1 MDNQAQDLITDSD
14 ILNIALKIER
24 EGHEFYQ
31 KLSGMVPIPEI
42 KDFLTQMAAEETR
55 HERQFKK
62 LIDDKTGKNY
72 GWEDKADLRETI
84 ENLFQT
90 DIFPN
95 IDEFKSPDSQFP
107 TVEEAIDFA
116 IEAEMISMEFYKL
129 LGDYC
134 ENLEAKTVLVMLEK
148 AEMEHLNYMKTLSTK
163 YSSNSWQKAP
173 PPDSEFP
180 WAQFSLFQ
188 AQLWIRLVL

>member
-24 EGHEFYQ
+24 EGHNFYQ
-31 KLSGMVPIPEI
+31 KLSGRIPIPEI

-62 LIDDKTGKNY
+62 LIDDKAGKNY
-72 GWEDKADLRETI
+72 GWEDKADLRETM

-90 DIFPN
+90 DIFPI
-95 IDEFKSPDSQFP
+95 IDELEKSENQFP

-129 LGDYC
+129 LGEYC
-134 ENLEAKTVLVMLEK
+134 ENLEAQTVLVMLEK
-148 AEMEHLNYMKTLSTK
+148 AEMEHLHYMKTLKAK
-163 YSSNSWQKAP
+163 YSQT
-173 PPDSEFP
+173 
-180 WAQFSLFQ
+180 
-188 AQLWIRLVL
+188 

>member
-1 MDNQAQDLITDSD
+1 MDKQAQDLITDSD

-24 EGHEFYQ
+24 EGHIFYQ
-31 KLSGMVPIPEI
+31 KLSEMVPIPEI

-62 LIDDKTGKNY
+62 LIDDKSGKSY

-95 IDEFKSPDSQFP
+95 IEEFKSPDKQFP
-107 TVEEAIDFA
+107 TVEEAIDFS

-148 AEMEHLNYMKTLSTK
+148 AEMEHLNYMKTLSVK
-163 YSSNSWQKAP
+163 YSSNS
-173 PPDSEFP
+173 
-180 WAQFSLFQ
+180 
-188 AQLWIRLVL
+188 